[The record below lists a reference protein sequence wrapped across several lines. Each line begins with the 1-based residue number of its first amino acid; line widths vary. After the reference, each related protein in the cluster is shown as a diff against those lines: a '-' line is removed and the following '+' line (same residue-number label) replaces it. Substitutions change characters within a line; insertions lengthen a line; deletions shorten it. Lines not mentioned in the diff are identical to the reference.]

1 MKEDNK
7 NKINRRDF
15 FKLAGAGTLASAAA
29 LYGCSGNKNNGESE
43 SAALGEIPT
52 DKMTYRTNPNTGDRV
67 SLLGYGCMR
76 WPTRKR
82 ADGNGDEI
90 DQEAVNDLIDYAIA
104 HGVNYFDTSPAYVQG
119 LSERA
124 TGIALKRHPRE
135 KIFLATK
142 LSNFSPSTHS
152 REESL
157 AMYHRS
163 FRDLQVDYI
172 DYLLLHGIGMGGMEA
187 LRSRY
192 LDNGMLDFLLKE
204 REAGRIRNLGFSY
217 HGDIEVFDYLLSR
230 HDELKWD
237 FVQIQLNYVDWRHAK
252 EVNTRNTDAEYLY
265 AELVKRNIP
274 AVIMEPLLGG
284 RLSRLNDHLMARL
297 KQRRPQE
304 SVASWA
310 FRFAGT
316 FPDVLTVLSG
326 MTYMEHLQDNLRTF
340 SPLVPCT
347 EEEFTL
353 LEDTAQRMLQYPT
366 VPCNDCKY
374 CMPCP
379 YGLDIP
385 AILLHYNRCI
395 NEGNVPQNSQDENYR
410 EARRAFLAVFD
421 ILRQC
426 FSKRRIRFQVKCRK
440 TVVENKDFR
449 VFCNRTRNRQTLFL
463 SAGYVR
469 SALCNRGFVF
479 VIFCLD
485 KLGCLR
491 NCGCLFDLRIRR
503 IVFSEA
509 QVGCDRSREQHTFL
523 RHETDLIAQILH
535 RNVSNI
541 FSVERN
547 LSARHIIETWDQVDQ
562 RRFTAAGASDDRRRL
577 ARLGNEVDVMQ
588 HILLGARI
596 TEVDVIEADNSVV
609 NLQLLRILT
618 S

>member
-52 DKMTYRTNPNTGDRV
+52 GKMTYRTNPNTGDRV

-135 KIFLATK
+135 KFFLATK

-395 NEGNVPQNSQDENYR
+395 SFVKSEEGRSTWLGHTDTQSWQAVQCCAKWRALSEPGGVMGVARSGIFLSSMTASPPSTFFSCALRAAVAANTAVVERN
-410 EARRAFLAVFD
+410 ARRASFTCSGA
-421 ILRQC
+421 
-426 FSKRRIRFQVKCRK
+426 
-440 TVVENKDFR
+440 TE
-449 VFCNRTRNRQTLFL
+449 
-463 SAGYVR
+463 
-469 SALCNRGFVF
+469 
-479 VIFCLD
+479 
-485 KLGCLR
+485 
-491 NCGCLFDLRIRR
+491 
-503 IVFSEA
+503 
-509 QVGCDRSREQHTFL
+509 
-523 RHETDLIAQILH
+523 
-535 RNVSNI
+535 VSW
-541 FSVERN
+541 E
-547 LSARHIIETWDQVDQ
+547 
-562 RRFTAAGASDDRRRL
+562 TAAEAGLRR
-577 ARLGNEVDVMQ
+577 V
-588 HILLGARI
+588 
-596 TEVDVIEADNSVV
+596 
-609 NLQLLRILT
+609 
-618 S
+618 